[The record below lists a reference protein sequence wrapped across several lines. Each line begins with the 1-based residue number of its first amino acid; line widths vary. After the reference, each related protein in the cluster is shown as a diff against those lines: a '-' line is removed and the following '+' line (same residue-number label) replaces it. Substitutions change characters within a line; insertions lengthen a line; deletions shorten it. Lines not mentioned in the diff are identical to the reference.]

1 MSIQIKF
8 VAVLSARRG
17 ERVKNMVL
25 VLLNNYR
32 CDKHVVVDKVED
44 DFEYVGTD
52 KWHGNEYDCYFV
64 PDGNTYKAFC
74 VKRS

>member
-1 MSIQIKF
+1 
-8 VAVLSARRG
+8 
-17 ERVKNMVL
+17 MVL

-64 PDGNTYKAFC
+64 TDGSTYKAFC